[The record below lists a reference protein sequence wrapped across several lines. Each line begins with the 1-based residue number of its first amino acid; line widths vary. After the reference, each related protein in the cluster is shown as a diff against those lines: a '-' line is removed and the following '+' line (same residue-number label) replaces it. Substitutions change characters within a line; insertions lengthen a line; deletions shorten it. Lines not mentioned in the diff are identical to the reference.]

1 MTHYYPSQV
10 ISCDQNLNRCC
21 ELIELTAKIQGQ
33 LFSILNLTAAE
44 GKLYICSAGLGFHL
58 QSLNQAVITH
68 GLFTTRSG
76 GHYAGVDTL
85 KMRLLPWLGTC
96 FSMARPSVTDD
107 TSLQLIQVTTFVTM
121 LKNTECFI
129 NKSIKIDSIES
140 NITP

>member
-1 MTHYYPSQV
+1 MTHFYPSQV

-68 GLFTTRSG
+68 VSRAIQHTLRWTLCWSG
-76 GHYAGVDTL
+76 HPQNAPAAVAWNLLLNGEALGH
-85 KMRLLPWLGTC
+85 
-96 FSMARPSVTDD
+96 
-107 TSLQLIQVTTFVTM
+107 
-121 LKNTECFI
+121 
-129 NKSIKIDSIES
+129 
-140 NITP
+140 